1 MKDIFEDLIDE
12 KVSEALSSAASRM
25 SELQSKRDEINK
37 LINSTVEEFRKKTEA
52 IAKERGVFTEKTYT
66 DEPIL
71 FVASKMKS
79 YTPKEITEM
88 RKLEKGASW
97 SALSDPGIFYKQA
110 KFMENYEDDYEYKGD
125 FQRFYPT
132 YRSMSTS
139 ELRGYFSW
147 RSEVRRGE
155 VNKTS
160 LSFAFLYVY
169 ELLNLIGC
177 ENEFDGYNKLTEF
190 FDLYGS
196 IDEKILSYRKSWV
209 NDFVVYYNLPSSLY
223 VLSENEGADYQNALI
238 TLTSSENKSDSEIF
252 DALCVFSS
260 YNIKESPFYK
270 ENSNDVAAVANKVF
284 KKLSQYHQKHR
295 KQSFVEK
302 LFGRE
307 FKSGYFMFNAAVFY
321 EKEKHPDTE
330 YLVNPI
336 LKFICKN
343 GSWYQ
348 ERTFHVKGKNTEIRD
363 ILKNIDCLMR
373 EKYNFKHKLTMAES
387 TKIILSVINES
398 IEERLKE
405 NKEKEKKV
413 INIDLSKLQSIRDT
427 SIVTANK
434 LIVEEEEFNDFEE
447 ALLSTETEGEKA
459 ETKVSGIINTDE
471 VETNNTVSEI
481 KEAEH
486 INETELD
493 NTEFEFLIK
502 LLKNENYKEFL
513 RNRGIMLSIM
523 IDSVNEKL
531 YDIFGDTVIE
541 FDGIDALVIEDYID
555 ELKGLINFEGT

>member
-1 MKDIFEDLIDE
+1 MKDIFKDLIDE
-12 KVSEALSSAASRM
+12 KVSEALSSAASKM
-25 SELQSKRDEINK
+25 EELQSKRDEINR
-37 LINSTVEEFRKKTEA
+37 LINSTVDEFRKKTEA
-52 IAKERGVFTEKTYT
+52 IAKEQGVFTEKTYT

-71 FVASKMKS
+71 FVASKMKN

-139 ELRGYFSW
+139 ELRGYFTW
-147 RSEVRRGE
+147 RKKVRRGE
-155 VNKTS
+155 ITKTS

-190 FDLYGS
+190 FEAYGN
-196 IDEKILSYRKSWV
+196 IDPKISGYRKAWV
-209 NDFVVYYNLPSSLY
+209 NDFVVYYNLPSELY
-223 VLSENEGADYQNALI
+223 VLKEEEGADFQNALI
-238 TLTSSENKSDSEIF
+238 TLTSKESKSDTEIF
-252 DALCVFSS
+252 NALTVFSS

-270 ENSNDVAAVANKVF
+270 EHSADVTAVTAKVY
-284 KKLSQYHQKHR
+284 KKLCEYHQKHR
-295 KQSFVEK
+295 KVSFTEK

-330 YLVNPI
+330 YTVNPL

-348 ERTFHVKGKNTEIRD
+348 ERTFRVKGKNTEIRD

-387 TKIILSVINES
+387 TKTVLSVISES

-405 NKEKEKKV
+405 NKEKEKKI
-413 INIDLSKLQSIRDT
+413 INIDISKLQSIRDT
-427 SIVTANK
+427 SLVTANK
-434 LIVEEEEFNDFEE
+434 LIVEEEEDVINNIEAEFPLPETAEE
-447 ALLSTETEGEKA
+447 INEVNSKA
-459 ETKVSGIINTDE
+459 ETYEAAESENSNISE
-471 VETNNTVSEI
+471 NNY
-481 KEAEH
+481 

-493 NTEFEFLIK
+493 STEFEFLIK
-502 LLKNENYKEFL
+502 LIKNENDKEFL
-513 RNRGIMLSIM
+513 KSRGIMLSI
-523 IDSVNEKL
+523 ITDSVNEKL
-531 YDIFGDTVIE
+531 YDIYGDTVID
-541 FDGIDALVIEDYID
+541 FDGTDALIIEDYQE
-555 ELKGLINFEGT
+555 ELKGLINFEGA